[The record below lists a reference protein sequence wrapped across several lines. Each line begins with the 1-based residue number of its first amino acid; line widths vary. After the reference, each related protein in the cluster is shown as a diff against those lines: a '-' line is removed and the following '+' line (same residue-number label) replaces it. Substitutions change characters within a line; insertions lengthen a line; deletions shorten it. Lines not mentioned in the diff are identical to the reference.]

1 MTGWM
6 ELTRHNDWYAYL
18 GLPPEA
24 TAEDVQHGVERLSR
38 QASALAATSPERSQQ
53 LRETI
58 RAIKRDLLSGP
69 DDRAAHEA
77 ARLPASA
84 PAAPP
89 PAAAPPGSFG
99 AAPPAS
105 PVPPAPP
112 VQSAAA
118 MLGPGSDAPPAP
130 APAAPP
136 PAAPAGPGPLP
147 PSPYAQVGQAAMAR
161 LARFLRTGWTCP
173 SCGKGGLPSDKFCT
187 KCGAP
192 IQAIR
197 HDTASGPG
205 QAPRPRPACSACA
218 NPLGPTDVFC
228 PKCGTRR

>member
-24 TAEDVQHGVERLSR
+24 TAEEIQHGVERLSR
-38 QASALAATSPERSQQ
+38 QASALAATAPERSQQ

-69 DDRAAHEA
+69 DERAAYDA
-77 ARLPASA
+77 AQTADSA

-89 PAAAPPGSFG
+89 PAAMPPGPFNM
-99 AAPPAS
+99 A
-105 PVPPAPP
+105 
-112 VQSAAA
+112 
-118 MLGPGSDAPPAP
+118 PAP
-130 APAAPP
+130 APAAPGPAFDAPPYSSPPDSAPSSAAPPGPPYSAPPGPPPPLSAYLP
-136 PAAPAGPGPLP
+136 PA
-147 PSPYAQVGQAAMAR
+147 GQAAVSR

-173 SCGKGGLPSDKFCT
+173 ACGKGGLPSDKFCT
-187 KCGAP
+187 KCGTP

-197 HDTASGPG
+197 REAAPAPE
-205 QAPRPRPACSACA
+205 QAPKPRPTCSACA
-218 NPLGPTDVFC
+218 NPLGPTDAFC